1 MTLEEAIQH
10 CKEVSESIE
19 CNECKAEHEQLTVW
33 LEALEGIAHECVIQG
48 DAEVFSNDVWNILD
62 AVGLIPKESAD

>member
-19 CNECKAEHEQLTVW
+19 CNESKAEHEQLTVW
-33 LEALEGIAHECVIQG
+33 LEALNEIVGAAYNTCSSESL
-48 DAEVFSNDVWNILD
+48 AE
-62 AVGLIPKESAD
+62 AVRDTLAQADLI